1 MLEPEQG
8 LLGLKLKEL
17 GLLTED
23 EVRSTL
29 SQAEKQGVAYPAYLQ
44 SLGKLDKKTIY
55 EAYAD
60 VFDVPFIE
68 IDHLSVSDEA
78 IQLISSDLAH
88 KLKIIPLFKMRDSLN
103 IAMANPG
110 DISKADMLAK
120 KTKCSIE
127 RCLATP
133 EDIEEGLN
141 RFYGSKTAMDELLK
155 GFQQEKTKKNF
166 KAKKSG
172 AAAKA
177 SLPID
182 RSMQGQTVMQLV
194 DLILKQA
201 YEAGASDVHIEP
213 EKDILR
219 VRCRVDGVLHESAS
233 PPKEVESEII
243 SRIKVMAQM
252 DIAETRV
259 PQDGRIK
266 LNINNVDVDMRVSS
280 MPTVYGENIVIRLL
294 KDSNAVL
301 DLSHLGFTDEMKEK
315 FQKLVTK
322 PFGMV
327 LETGP
332 TGSGKTTSLYAALR
346 TINTIDRNII
356 TVEDPVEYKLPLI
369 RQVPV
374 NNKAGMTFSN
384 ALRSILRQDPDVIMI
399 GEIRDSETAQI
410 AVQSALTGH
419 LVLSTLHANTASSV
433 VTRLMDMKVEPF
445 LVSSSVIGVISQ
457 RLLRRICERCKEEY
471 EEDPVRLQ
479 ALQLE
484 GDKKFKTFRGRGCR
498 TCGNSGYKG
507 RVGIF
512 EMMIMNDEIRE
523 AIMARA
529 SASEIEKVAR
539 ATGNASLRDDAI
551 YKIQTGQTSVDEV
564 LKAIITE

>member
-1 MLEPEQG
+1 M
-8 LLGLKLKEL
+8 
-17 GLLTED
+17 LTEA
-23 EVRSTL
+23 EVRETL
-29 SQAEKQGVAYPAYLQ
+29 NEAEKQGVPYPNLLIAK
-44 SLGKLDKKTIY
+44 GRIEKHTVY

-60 VFDVPFIE
+60 IFDVPFVE
-68 IDHLSVSDEA
+68 IDSFNVSDEA
-78 IQLISSDLAH
+78 ISLISSDLAH
-88 KLKIIPLFKMRDSLN
+88 KLKVIPLFKIKDTLN
-103 IAMANPG
+103 IAIANPG
-110 DISKADMLAK
+110 DISTVDLLSK
-120 KTKCSIE
+120 KTKCSVEI
-127 RCLATP
+127 CLAAP
-133 EDIEEGLN
+133 DDIENGLN

-155 GFQQEKTKKNF
+155 GFQQEKKK
-166 KAKKSG
+166 KAFRVGKAGASG
-172 AAAKA
+172 KTGL
-177 SLPID
+177 SID
-182 RSMQGQTVMQLV
+182 RNMQGQTVMQLV

-201 YEAGASDVHIEP
+201 YEEGASDVHIEP
-213 EKDILR
+213 EKEILR

-266 LNINNVDVDMRVSS
+266 LNINGSDVDMRVSS

-315 FQKLVTK
+315 FKKLVTK

-332 TGSGKTTSLYAALR
+332 TGSGKTTSLYAALQS
-346 TINTIDRNII
+346 INTIDRNII

-374 NNKAGMTFSN
+374 NVKAGMTFSN
-384 ALRSILRQDPDVIMI
+384 ALRSILRQDPDVIMV
-399 GEIRDSETAQI
+399 GEMRDAETAQI
-410 AVQSALTGH
+410 AIQSALTGH

-433 VTRLMDMKVEPF
+433 VTRLIDMKVEPF
-445 LVSSSVIGVISQ
+445 LVASSVIGVISQ

-471 EEDPVRLQ
+471 EEDPVRLS
-479 ALQLE
+479 ALQWE
-484 GDKKFKTFRGRGCR
+484 GPEKMKTFRGRGCR
-498 TCGNSGYKG
+498 ACGNSGYKG

-512 EMMIMNDEIRE
+512 EMMVMNDEIRE
-523 AIMARA
+523 AIMKRA
-529 SASEIEKVAR
+529 SATDIEKVAR
-539 ATGNASLRDDAI
+539 ETGNASLREDAI

-564 LKAIITE
+564 MKAIIAE